1 MNVEAQLVL
10 DSFKLR
16 PYQAPIQDALKNGK
30 RRIIAIL
37 PRRAGKDLACWN
49 ILIREAWKK
58 PGIYWMIYPTYSM
71 ARKILW
77 DGLTND
83 GKSFLSFI
91 PKEFV
96 KQIYQQEMKVR
107 LINESVIQLQ
117 GSDSPDRLVGANCY
131 GAVFSEYAL
140 QDPIVYQQIVRPML
154 TANDGFA
161 IFISTPRGKANHL
174 WELWNIAQANPEHW
188 FSYLMTILQT
198 GHISVSEIQ
207 RLIDSGEMEES
218 LAKQEFYCFPADQNV
233 LLVDSVKSIA
243 DIKKNDLVI
252 THTGRPRKV
261 IDTIE
266 RFYNGE
272 LIEIDTY
279 GSFEK
284 IRCTPEHPIRI
295 FSPSEQK
302 YKWKTAKDITL
313 QDRLVFPKK
322 QLGDYKL
329 ISYELCM
336 LIAWYIC
343 EGSAAK
349 NAVQFTL
356 GKQEEIDRVKYLL
369 NSLNINFE
377 IFEGTA
383 TNIVANSHE
392 LVDFFKKN
400 CGLIATNKKIPF
412 DLISGYENDF
422 FFELMKG
429 DGCYVEFE
437 NSSKY
442 LFATVSKVLA
452 YQVQLLAHSFNHGF
466 AAGIL
471 YRKPYESTIDGRTI
485 YGKES
490 YHINIYKTEQKKGQ
504 QNKYLLRAKHS
515 IASQIRSINRINFKG
530 KVYNL
535 KVQFEESYLIGGRA
549 VHNCDFSRGV
559 EGSFYGAYL
568 DKARLQGRIGHVP
581 HEPGLLVYTA
591 FDIGVRDATTLIW
604 YQVASQ
610 TVRILGCY
618 SNHSV
623 GLDHYVEILDQEQKK
638 WGYKYGKHFA
648 PHDIKVRE
656 WGAGAITRYEQARQ
670 LGITFT
676 LLEQIGLSEGINNV
690 WMNFGKLYF
699 DEVNCKTLIDALEN
713 YRREWDEQKKV
724 HSNKP
729 LHNWASNYS
738 DSLRYLV
745 QSLPLCNFRSTTPQD
760 LENRFKQAKYGGMNE
775 PSFKSERY

>member
-107 LINESVIQLQ
+107 LLNESVIQLQ

-154 TANDGFA
+154 TANNGFA

-174 WELWNIAQANPEHW
+174 WELWNIAQSNQDHW

-198 GHISVSEIQ
+198 GHISVAEIQ

-218 LAKQEFYCFPADQNV
+218 LAKQEFYC
-233 LLVDSVKSIA
+233 
-243 DIKKNDLVI
+243 
-252 THTGRPRKV
+252 
-261 IDTIE
+261 
-266 RFYNGE
+266 
-272 LIEIDTY
+272 
-279 GSFEK
+279 
-284 IRCTPEHPIRI
+284 
-295 FSPSEQK
+295 
-302 YKWKTAKDITL
+302 
-313 QDRLVFPKK
+313 
-322 QLGDYKL
+322 
-329 ISYELCM
+329 
-336 LIAWYIC
+336 
-343 EGSAAK
+343 
-349 NAVQFTL
+349 
-356 GKQEEIDRVKYLL
+356 
-369 NSLNINFE
+369 
-377 IFEGTA
+377 
-383 TNIVANSHE
+383 
-392 LVDFFKKN
+392 
-400 CGLIATNKKIPF
+400 
-412 DLISGYENDF
+412 
-422 FFELMKG
+422 
-429 DGCYVEFE
+429 
-437 NSSKY
+437 
-442 LFATVSKVLA
+442 
-452 YQVQLLAHSFNHGF
+452 
-466 AAGIL
+466 
-471 YRKPYESTIDGRTI
+471 
-485 YGKES
+485 
-490 YHINIYKTEQKKGQ
+490 
-504 QNKYLLRAKHS
+504 
-515 IASQIRSINRINFKG
+515 
-530 KVYNL
+530 
-535 KVQFEESYLIGGRA
+535 
-549 VHNCDFSRGV
+549 DFSRGV
-559 EGSFYGAYL
+559 EGSFYGAFL

-591 FDIGVRDATTLIW
+591 FDIGVRDATTIIW
-604 YQVASQ
+604 YQIAGQ

-623 GLDHYVEILDQEQKK
+623 GLDHYVEKLDSEQKK

-690 WMNFGKLYF
+690 WMNFNKLYF